1 MQDSIA
7 PSNELK
13 VLRRA
18 YGNIPTTICNAGQ
31 LNQVFMSLL
40 VTASQA
46 IETKGEIAVKTRSD
60 DKNIHIAISDTD
72 VGIPADKS
80 HRIFE
85 SFFHTA

>member
-18 YGNIPTTICNAGQ
+18 YGNIQTTICNAGQ

-60 DKNIHIAISDTD
+60 DKNIHIAISDTL